1 MMIRNYRSED
11 LKYLLKL
18 TDQTEMQ
25 SDSGDSVSKGQ
36 LLEYIDHPGACPTKD
51 MFVAESD
58 GNLCGFISVFA
69 EPGIGRALLNCLV
82 LPAHR
87 RQGIGTALSDCALKR
102 AAQSGV
108 NVVQVNISESN
119 AVAKKRLTSMN
130 FQFIR
135 NFFELQADIYKKCLP
150 IVKSAEY
157 VIRPMRQGEEK
168 ALTLLQNRC
177 FAGSWGFNPNTINE
191 IIYRLNL
198 EGCCHQDVQMAFRR
212 DMPVAYCWTRANKT
226 VKKIGAEK
234 KANIHMMGVHP
245 DYRSRGIGKQT
256 LLACLADLEGKGCHV
271 VELTV
276 DANNRAGLALYKSL
290 GFKVLETTEWYEK
303 RV

>member
-11 LKYLLKL
+11 LNYLLKL
-18 TDQTEMQ
+18 ADQTETR
-25 SDSGDSVSKGQ
+25 SDSGDSVSKWQ
-36 LLEYIDHPGACPTKD
+36 LLEYIGHPGSSPTKD
-51 MFVAESD
+51 LFVAESD
-58 GNLCGFISVFA
+58 GNICGFISVFA
-69 EPGIGRALLNCLV
+69 EPGIGRALLNCQV
-82 LPAHR
+82 LPSHR
-87 RQGIGTALSDCALKR
+87 RQGIGTVLSDCALKR

-108 NVVQVNISESN
+108 NVVQANISESN

-130 FQFIR
+130 FQYIR
-135 NFFELQADIYKKCLP
+135 NFFELQANIYKNSLP

-168 ALTLLQNRC
+168 TLTMLQNRC
-177 FAGSWGFNPNTINE
+177 FAGSWGFNPNTVNE

-198 EGCCHQDVQMAFRR
+198 KGCGHQDIQMTFWK
-212 DMPVAYCWTRANKT
+212 DLPVAYCWTRVNHT
-226 VKKIGAEK
+226 VKKIDPEN
-234 KANIHMMGVHP
+234 KANIQMMGVHP
-245 DYRSRGIGKQT
+245 DYRIRGIGKQT
-256 LLACLADLEGKGCHV
+256 LLASLSDLADKGCDI

-276 DANNRAGLALYKSL
+276 DANNRAGLALYKGL

>member
-1 MMIRNYRSED
+1 MIRNYRSED
-11 LKYLLKL
+11 LNYLLKL

-25 SDSGDSVSKGQ
+25 PDSGDNISKGQ
-36 LLEYIDHPGACPTKD
+36 LFEYIGHPGTCPAKD

-58 GNLCGFISVFA
+58 GNLCGFISVYA
-69 EPGIGRALLNCLV
+69 EPGIGRALLNCWV
-82 LPAHR
+82 PPAHR

-119 AVAKKRLTSMN
+119 AAAKKRLTSMN

-157 VIRPMRQGEEK
+157 VIRPMRQDEKK

-177 FAGSWGFNPNTINE
+177 FAGSWGFNPNTVNE

-198 EGCCHQDVQMAFRR
+198 EGCCHRDVQMTFLR
-212 DMPVAYCWTRANKT
+212 DLPVAYCWTRVNITA
-226 VKKIGAEK
+226 KKSGMDK

-245 DYRSRGIGKQT
+245 DYQGRGIGKLT
-256 LLACLADLEGKGCHV
+256 LLASMADLEGKGCQI

-290 GFKVLETTEWYEK
+290 GFKILETTEWYEK